1 MAKLITMKQKENEQY
16 VDMYPKTDWSQ
27 VNGADAQIAT
37 VNNSV
42 DVKVANL
49 QGQINQ
55 KQDVSTAVNQGN
67 FKNFVEQYTGKWV
80 LLGQADLELRGDIY
94 PAEVVLAA
102 GTSLK
107 NIVAFKQI
115 VKVNA
120 AGGRRSGGTHAA
132 TINFGT
138 LTESVFVDVAGG
150 DSIGGDREITYGAA
164 NAVTSYYRVISDNS
178 IGTGSWTSD
187 IQQNPVTSYAYKRY
201 IIYTSVYSSDTYA
214 IEVNPTTCQILTDM
228 NGWSADGVSPVTVVN
243 GNVAVYGLKLE
254 QGEF

>member
-1 MAKLITMKQKENEQY
+1 MQEK
-16 VDMYPKTDWSQ
+16 
-27 VNGADAQIAT
+27 VNGVYQPLYPQTYWQQVIGADSQITT
-37 VNNSV
+37 VNNRISTV
-42 DVKVANL
+42 QSNL

-55 KQDVSTAVNQGN
+55 KQDASTAVNQGN
-67 FKNFVEQYTGKWV
+67 FKKLVEQYTGKWV

-132 TINFGT
+132 TIGFGT
-138 LTESVFVDVAGG
+138 LSESVSVDVAGG
-150 DSIGGDREITYGAA
+150 DSIGGDRVITYGAA
-164 NAVTSYYRVISDNS
+164 NAVTSYYRVISDNG

-187 IQQNPVTSYAYKRY
+187 TRKNPVTSYAYKRY

-228 NGWSADGVSPVTVVN
+228 NGWSARGVNPITVVN

>member
-1 MAKLITMKQKENEQY
+1 MQEK
-16 VDMYPKTDWSQ
+16 
-27 VNGADAQIAT
+27 VNGVYQPLYPQTYWQQVIGADNQITT
-37 VNNSV
+37 VNNRITTVQS
-42 DVKVANL
+42 NL

-55 KQDVSTAVNQGN
+55 KQDTATAVNQGN

-120 AGGRRSGGTHAA
+120 AGGYRSGGTHAA
-132 TINFGT
+132 TIDFGT
-138 LTESVFVDVAGG
+138 LSESVSVDVAGG
-150 DSIGGDREITYGAA
+150 DSIGGDREITYGPA
-164 NAVTSYYRVISDNS
+164 NAVTSYYRVISDND
-178 IGTGSWTSD
+178 IGTGGWTSD
-187 IQQNPVTSYAYKRY
+187 TQHNPVTSYTYKRY
-201 IIYTSVYSSDTYA
+201 IIYVPVYSSGTYV
-214 IEVNPTTCQILTDM
+214 IEVNPTTCQILEDM
-228 NGWSADGVSPVTVVN
+228 HGWSGTGVNPVTVVN